1 MVKIFSRSFHIINFD
16 IFYISKSAHRNS
28 FKNKYDLMKL
38 KQFNFKKV
46 QSTNQT
52 AIKFIKN
59 SKKRFGLINS
69 ERQSKGKGQYGRKWI
84 SYKGN
89 IFISIF
95 YELDK
100 VDLSINSLT
109 KKNCFLVK
117 KVISNYYKKKIT
129 FKQPNDLLI
138 NKKKICGILQ
148 EVIEKS
154 QTKYLVVGIG
164 LNLIKSPK
172 ISNYLTTNLFA
183 ETNRKINQKKIIK
196 EIKITFEK
204 FLSKY
209 YKAK

>member
-16 IFYISKSAHRNS
+16 IFYISKSTHRNS
-28 FKNKYDLMKL
+28 FKNKHDLMKL
-38 KQFNFKKV
+38 KQFNLKKV

-52 AIKFIKN
+52 AIRLIRN
-59 SKKRFGLINS
+59 SKNKFGLINS
-69 ERQSKGKGQYGRKWI
+69 ERQSKGRGQYGRKWI

-89 IFISIF
+89 LFISIF
-95 YELDK
+95 YELSK
-100 VDLSINSLT
+100 VDLPINLLT
-109 KKNCFLVK
+109 NKNCFLVK
-117 KVISNYYKKKIT
+117 KVISKYYKKKIT

-148 EVIEKS
+148 EVVEKS

-172 ISNYLTTNLFA
+172 ISNYLTTNLLA
-183 ETNRKINQKKIIK
+183 ETNRKISQKKVVK